1 MKLMKVLKLILVVV
15 TMAMT
20 MAEALWLEMPSSGA
34 KCVYEEIRNNVVVL
48 VEYAIVGINEQNQYS
63 FIHDLI
69 SLKVASPFGK
79 ILHHENNV
87 TNGEFGFTTTE
98 PGNYM
103 ACFFMN
109 SQAPDG
115 KVVHVGLDWKIGIAA
130 KDWDS
135 IARKEKIQDIE
146 LVLMKFQAWVQS
158 IREKLIYMK
167 KREEEMREVSERTN
181 AAVAWF
187 SGMSLSLCIL
197 AAATQIWYLKRF
209 FRKKNLI

>member
-1 MKLMKVLKLILVVV
+1 
-15 TMAMT
+15 MAMT

-63 FIHDLI
+63 FIRDLI
-69 SLKVASPFGK
+69 SLKVTSPFGK

-115 KVVHVGLDWKIGIAA
+115 KVVHIGLDWKIGIAA

-146 LVLMKFQAWVQS
+146 LVLMKFQAW
-158 IREKLIYMK
+158 
-167 KREEEMREVSERTN
+167 EEEMSEVSERTN

>member
-1 MKLMKVLKLILVVV
+1 MKLMNVLKLLVVA

-20 MAEALWLEMPSSGA
+20 AAEAIWLEIPSSGA

-48 VEYAIVGINEQNQYS
+48 VNYAVIVDNEPDKPK
-63 FIHDLI
+63 FIPDI
-69 SLKVASPFGK
+69 SLKVISPFANK
-79 ILHHENNV
+79 LHHEENV
-87 TNGEFGFTTTE
+87 TRGKFGFTTTE

-109 SQAPDG
+109 SQAPNG
-115 KVVHVGLDWKIGIAA
+115 ESVHIGLDWKTGIAA

-146 LVLMKFQAWVQS
+146 LVLMKFQAWVQAS
-158 IREKLIYMK
+158 HEKIVYLE
-167 KREEEMREVSERTN
+167 KREEEMSEVSERTN
-181 AAVAWF
+181 AVVALF

-209 FRKKNLI
+209 FRKKKLI

>member
-1 MKLMKVLKLILVVV
+1 MKLVKVLKLLLVV

-20 MAEALWLEMPSSGA
+20 MAEAIWLEMPSTGA

-48 VEYAIVGINEQNQYS
+48 VEYAIVGVNEHNHYN
-63 FIHDLI
+63 FLHDLI
-69 SLKVASPFGK
+69 SLKVTSPFGN
-79 ILHHENNV
+79 ILHHEENV

-115 KVVHVGLDWKIGIAA
+115 KVVQIGLDWKIGIAA

-146 LVLMKFQAWVQS
+146 LVLMKFQAWVQA

-167 KREEEMREVSERTN
+167 NREEEMREVSERTN

-209 FRKKNLI
+209 FRKKRLI